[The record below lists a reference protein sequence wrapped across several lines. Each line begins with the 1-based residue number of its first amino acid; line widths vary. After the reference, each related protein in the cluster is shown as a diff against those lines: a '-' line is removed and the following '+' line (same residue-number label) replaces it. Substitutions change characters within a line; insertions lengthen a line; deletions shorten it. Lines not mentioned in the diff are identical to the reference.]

1 MTQYGLHGKL
11 SATSGNGDKL
21 AQILLRAAELVSTA
35 QGCRLYLVSLD
46 DSTPDTVWVTEV
58 WDSQEDHD
66 KSLQVPGV
74 RELIGEAM
82 PLLGGQPEKGQ
93 VLKVLGGFGLK

>member
-35 QGCRLYLVSLD
+35 QGCRQYLVSLD
-46 DSTPDTVWVTEV
+46 ASTPDAVWVTEV

-82 PLLGGQPEKGQ
+82 PLLAGQPEKGQ
-93 VLKVLGGFGLK
+93 VLEVLGGFGLK